1 MIPAP
6 FSPDNDSS
14 IFINVISFSK
24 VNTYIW
30 NNTVGLIS
38 LWLAKLAFKKSS
50 VSVTNHVT

>member
-1 MIPAP
+1 MKKIWKIIK
-6 FSPDNDSS
+6 FGNKLK
-14 IFINVISFSK
+14 FYEK